1 MEVSALTHPSS
12 VPGLRGP
19 SALLRLQSDERLIA
33 LTRRGQH
40 AAFEVLC
47 ARYQTRLLSF
57 CRHMLASREDAEDVL
72 QEVFAAAFNAVLADE
87 RDINVRPWLYRIAR
101 NRSLNHLRRASAIG
115 VDSMDVHFAEQGI
128 STGDKVMRRESFR
141 ELIEDVHHLPETQR
155 TALLLR
161 EIDALS
167 YEQIAHAMETTVPS
181 VKSLL
186 VRARI
191 SLAEAAEARKLSCD
205 EVRLELGEVAE
216 GLTKLSTPARRHIRT
231 CERCTFFRK
240 QLKAN
245 NHALAMIMPV
255 GPLLL
260 AKKLLLAKLGST
272 ASAGGAHVAGGAG
285 ATVGATATASAGA
298 GAAASGGGMASGLMT
313 AGAGALATK
322 AAVGLAAAAIVTA
335 GAVAAGNAVVVHRHH
350 HPHPLISASIST
362 SPYSSEPIVVH
373 QALQPVSAG
382 SVAGTAN
389 AAALANKRQ
398 LRHNKLVKAKS
409 LAAAT
414 APPTPPVVASADP
427 LPATK
432 PAAPAPPVSETTVQT
447 TELPAAATAVPTATA
462 PASTTTTTTTVPV
475 TPPTTTTTTTT
486 TTTPTVPVETPPAAP
501 EGSTPPTPS
510 NESSTA
516 GSSTTTTSN
525 TTTTTSDTAPPVV
538 VPPVVEVP
546 PTAVVEPDASG
557 TGALPSSAPATVSTL
572 ARSSRRW
579 ERAIARSARHAQR

>member
-1 MEVSALTHPSS
+1 MEVSALPHPSS
-12 VPGLRGP
+12 IPGLHGP

-115 VDSMDVHFAEQGI
+115 VDSMDVHYAEQGI

-141 ELIEDVHHLPETQR
+141 ELIADVHQLPETQR

-191 SLAEAAEARKLSCD
+191 SLAEAAEARKLSCED
-205 EVRLELGEVAE
+205 VRLELGEVAE
-216 GLTKLSTPARRHIRT
+216 GLGKLSTPARRHIRG
-231 CERCTFFRK
+231 CERCAFFRK
-240 QLKAN
+240 QLKDN
-245 NHALAMIMPV
+245 NKALALIMPV

-260 AKKLLLAKLGST
+260 AKKLLFAKLGST

-298 GAAASGGGMASGLMT
+298 GAAAGAGGSVAGGIMT

-322 AAVGLAAAAIVTA
+322 AVAGLAAAAIVAA
-335 GAVAAGNAVVVHRHH
+335 GAVAADHAVVVHHRH
-350 HPHPLISASIST
+350 PTTLASASAVRAG
-362 SPYSSEPIVVH
+362 EPLVVR

-382 SVAGTAN
+382 GPAARTPLT
-389 AAALANKRQ
+389 AAARRHRLKSARTTKLA
-398 LRHNKLVKAKS
+398 LKAPATT
-409 LAAAT
+409 LAADT
-414 APPTPPVVASADP
+414 APTPPAKPADP
-427 LPATK
+427 QPATE
-432 PAAPAPPVSETTVQT
+432 VTTTT
-447 TELPAAATAVPTATA
+447 TELPVAATSVPSTTAGSTDSSTTAATTPA
-462 PASTTTTTTTVPV
+462 PAPSTPTSTTTVETPTTPAETPTTPNETPTAPSHEATPPV
-475 TPPTTTTTTTT
+475 TPETQVKPDTGGSEA
-486 TTTPTVPVETPPAAP
+486 PVGEAVEETVGEHAIAH
-501 EGSTPPTPS
+501 G
-510 NESSTA
+510 A
-516 GSSTTTTSN
+516 GHRDGRN
-525 TTTTTSDTAPPVV
+525 AGR
-538 VPPVVEVP
+538 
-546 PTAVVEPDASG
+546 DA
-557 TGALPSSAPATVSTL
+557 
-572 ARSSRRW
+572 RRW
-579 ERAIARSARHAQR
+579 R